1 MDVAETAS
9 LVSMHNGIRKM
20 FAIRIIS
27 FLCLQQR
34 GYLVYF
40 YVLLEQDSLK
50 QDMGKYVE
58 VAEKPK
64 NKRKKRQS
72 GKAQSKGGKQ
82 EHASKRKKA
91 EKATAND
98 SLNKKENEVTKIYF
112 F

>member
-1 MDVAETAS
+1 
-9 LVSMHNGIRKM
+9 
-20 FAIRIIS
+20 
-27 FLCLQQR
+27 
-34 GYLVYF
+34 
-40 YVLLEQDSLK
+40 
-50 QDMGKYVE
+50 MGKYVE

-72 GKAQSKGGKQ
+72 GKAQSKGDKQ

-112 F
+112 FFSNFTGTTMYQTCSNGISPSMVIFFCFLHIH